1 MFRWQ
6 TSALYIDTRW
16 AEPMSVIQPKTLLSI
31 DDDACTVY
39 AIRVALETTAG
50 WQVLGA
56 LSGHE
61 GLAMAVAQLP
71 DVILLDLEM
80 PLMTGM
86 EILSELRTNPA
97 TKHIPVV
104 FLTAYPDLAEQCQ
117 SAGLGIQAILTKP
130 FNVLTLADQISAAL
144 GWTD

>member
-6 TSALYIDTRW
+6 TPALYIDTRW

-39 AIRVALETTAG
+39 VIRVALETTTG

-56 LSGHE
+56 LSGYE
-61 GLAMAVAQLP
+61 GLAMAVAQPP

-80 PLMTGM
+80 PLMTGV
-86 EILSELRTNPA
+86 EILSELRRNLVTQ
-97 TKHIPVV
+97 HIPVI
-104 FLTAYPDLAEQCQ
+104 FLTAHPDLAEQHQ
-117 SAGLGIQAILTKP
+117 YGDLDVQAIITKP
-130 FNVLTLADQISAAL
+130 FDVLTLAHQISAAL
-144 GWTD
+144 GWAD